1 MGGAGPAAQL
11 PEQVKLPGSRRGTA
25 SICLALCACLFPIA
39 AAAER
44 LHIVIPAAAGGGLD
58 GTARAA
64 GRALTAM
71 ELAGTVSFENIA
83 GAGGGRGLSV
93 FVENTARFREALIVN
108 STPLILRRL
117 QNLYPLSFRDL
128 TPIVGLVADY
138 GIFVVRNEEPAD
150 SWLSVVTRLREN
162 PRAVIMGG
170 GSARGSLDHIVAA
183 LALDAAGVD
192 ARRVRYL
199 PYDGGGKAMLA
210 LLGDEIELLSTGLGE
225 TLPFI
230 RAGQVRVLAIT
241 APERVKA
248 IEDVP
253 TLTELGC
260 PVRFANWRGLFASP
274 AVDEDVRVSH
284 IQQFRTLTA
293 SDTWS
298 GTLEQYGWEP
308 LNLFGEDFTRYLEQ
322 QESLLRETMAKLGFT
337 R

>member
-1 MGGAGPAAQL
+1 MKALGW
-11 PEQVKLPGSRRGTA
+11 RRRTA
-25 SICLALCACLFPIA
+25 SLCLAVFGCLFSGA
-39 AAAER
+39 AVAER
-44 LHIVIPAAAGGGLD
+44 VHVVIPVAAGGGLD

-64 GRALTAM
+64 GRVLTTT
-71 ELAGTVSFENIA
+71 ELAETVSFENIA

-93 FVENTARFREALIVN
+93 FIENAARFRDALIVN

-138 GIFVVRNEEPAD
+138 GIFVVRNGASAD
-150 SWLSVVTRLREN
+150 SWSSVIARFRED

-210 LLGDEIELLSTGLGE
+210 LLGQEIELLSTGLGE

-230 RAGQVRVLAIT
+230 RAGEVRVLAVT
-241 APERVKA
+241 APTRVAA
-248 IEDVP
+248 IADVP
-253 TLTELGC
+253 TLIELGY
-260 PVRFANWRGLFASP
+260 PVRFANWRGMFASP
-274 AVDEDVRVSH
+274 TVHDEVRDRH
-284 IQQFRTLTA
+284 IQRFRAMTG
-293 SDTWS
+293 SDAWRK
-298 GTLEQYGWEP
+298 TLEQYGWEP
-308 LNLFGEDFTRYLEQ
+308 LDLFGEDFTRYLEQ
-322 QESLLRETMAKLGFT
+322 QEALLRETMAKLGFT

>member
-1 MGGAGPAAQL
+1 MKPRGW
-11 PEQVKLPGSRRGTA
+11 RRGTA
-25 SICLALCACLFPIA
+25 SLCLAIFGCLLSGA
-39 AAAER
+39 TAAER
-44 LHIVIPAAAGGGLD
+44 VHVVIPVAAGGGLD

-64 GRALTAM
+64 GRVITTM
-71 ELAGTVSFENIA
+71 ELAETVSFENIA

-93 FVENTARFREALIVN
+93 FVENAARFREALIVN
-108 STPLILRRL
+108 STPLILRHL

-138 GIFVVRNEEPAD
+138 GIFVVRKESSTD
-150 SWLSVVTRLREN
+150 SWASVIARLREN

-210 LLGDEIELLSTGLGE
+210 LLGEEIELLSTGLGE

-230 RAGQVRVLAIT
+230 RAGEVRVLAVT
-241 APERVKA
+241 APERVAA
-248 IEDVP
+248 IEDVA
-253 TLTELGC
+253 TLTELGY
-260 PVRFANWRGLFASP
+260 PVRFANWRGMFASP
-274 AVDEDVRVSH
+274 TVDADVRERH
-284 IQQFRTLTA
+284 IQRLRAMTE
-293 SDTWS
+293 SDDWHEA
-298 GTLEQYGWEP
+298 LEQYGWEP

-322 QESLLRETMAKLGFT
+322 QEALLKETMAKLGFT
-337 R
+337 Q

>member
-1 MGGAGPAAQL
+1 MTAFNPN
-11 PEQVKLPGSRRGTA
+11 RGMA
-25 SICLALCACLFPIA
+25 SFTLAIFACVFSSVS
-39 AAAER
+39 AAER
-44 LHIVIPAAAGGGLD
+44 VHIVIPVAAGGGLD

-64 GRALTAM
+64 GRALTEM
-71 ELAGTVSFENIA
+71 ELAETVSFENIA

-93 FVENTARFREALIVN
+93 FVENAARFREALIVN

-117 QNLYPLSFRDL
+117 QNLYPLGFRDL

-138 GIFVVRNEEPAD
+138 GIFVVRTDTTANDWP
-150 SWLSVVTRLREN
+150 SVVTRLKAD

-192 ARRVRYL
+192 TRRVRYL

-210 LLGDEIELLSTGLGE
+210 LLGEEIELLSTGLGE

-230 RAGQVRVLAIT
+230 RAGEVRVLAVT
-241 APERVKA
+241 APERVAA
-248 IEDVP
+248 IKGVP
-253 TLTELGC
+253 TLTELGY
-260 PVRFANWRGLFASP
+260 PVRFANWRGMFASP
-274 AVDEDVRVSH
+274 TIEDDVRER
-284 IQQFRTLTA
+284 QLQRFRALTA
-293 SDTWS
+293 SDAWQEA
-298 GTLEQYGWEP
+298 LEQYGWEP

-322 QESLLRETMAKLGFT
+322 QEALLAKTMTKLGFT

>member
-1 MGGAGPAAQL
+1 MRGMAGFILAIFACVL
-11 PEQVKLPGSRRGTA
+11 S
-25 SICLALCACLFPIA
+25 SI

-44 LHIVIPAAAGGGLD
+44 VHIVIPVAAGGGLD
-58 GTARAA
+58 GTARAV
-64 GRALTAM
+64 GRALTET
-71 ELAGTVSFENIA
+71 ELAETVSFENIA

-93 FVENTARFREALIVN
+93 FVENAARFRQALIVN

-117 QNLYPLSFRDL
+117 QNLYPLSFRHL
-128 TPIVGLVADY
+128 TPVVGLVADY
-138 GIFVVRNEEPAD
+138 GIFVVRNDASTD
-150 SWLSVVTRLREN
+150 NWASVLTRLREN

-210 LLGDEIELLSTGLGE
+210 LLGEEIELLSTGLGE

-230 RAGQVRVLAIT
+230 RAGEVRVLAVT
-241 APERVKA
+241 APERVAA

-253 TLTELGC
+253 TLTELGY

-274 AVDEDVRVSH
+274 TVGDDVRERH
-284 IQQFRTLTA
+284 IRRFRALTA
-293 SDTWS
+293 SDAWQEA
-298 GTLEQYGWEP
+298 LAQYGWEP
-308 LNLFGEDFTRYLEQ
+308 LNLFGKDFTRYLER
-322 QESLLRETMAKLGFT
+322 QEALLAETMIKLGFT

>member
-1 MGGAGPAAQL
+1 MKPR
-11 PEQVKLPGSRRGTA
+11 VWRRGTA
-25 SICLALCACLFPIA
+25 SLYVAVLGCLLSGFAG
-39 AAAER
+39 AER
-44 LHIVIPAAAGGGLD
+44 VHVVIPAAAGGGLD

-64 GRALTAM
+64 GRVLTTM
-71 ELAGTVSFENIA
+71 ELADTVSFENIA

-93 FVENTARFREALIVN
+93 FVENAARFRQALIVN

-138 GIFVVRNEEPAD
+138 GIFVVRKEASTD
-150 SWLSVVTRLREN
+150 SWPSVVARLREN

-192 ARRVRYL
+192 ARQVRYL

-210 LLGDEIELLSTGLGE
+210 LLGEEIELLSTGLGE

-230 RAGQVRVLAIT
+230 RAGEVRVLAVT
-241 APERVKA
+241 APARVAA
-248 IEDVP
+248 IENVP
-253 TLTELGC
+253 TLTELGY
-260 PVRFANWRGLFASP
+260 PVKFANWRGMFASP
-274 AVDEDVRVSH
+274 AVDEDVRDRH
-284 IQQFRTLTA
+284 IQRFRA
-293 SDTWS
+293 MAGSDAWRAA
-298 GTLEQYGWEP
+298 LEQYGWEP
-308 LNLFGEDFTRYLEQ
+308 LHLFGEDFTRYLEQ
-322 QESLLRETMAKLGFT
+322 QEALLAETMAKLGFT

>member
-1 MGGAGPAAQL
+1 MGAAGPAAQF
-11 PEQVKLPGSRRGTA
+11 PEQVKLPGPGRGTA
-25 SICLALCACLFPIA
+25 SVWLALCACLFSITA
-39 AAAER
+39 TAER

-93 FVENTARFREALIVN
+93 FVENEARFREALIVN

-128 TPIVGLVADY
+128 TPIVGLIADY

-150 SWLSVVTRLREN
+150 SWSDVVARLRQN
-162 PRAVIMGG
+162 PREVIMGG

-210 LLGDEIELLSTGLGE
+210 LLGEEVELLSTGLGE

-241 APERVKA
+241 APERVTA
-248 IEDVP
+248 IRHVP
-253 TLTELGC
+253 TLTELGY

-274 AVDEDVRVSH
+274 AADEAARERL
-284 IQQFRTLTA
+284 IQRFQTLAA
-293 SDTWS
+293 SEIWDE
-298 GTLEQYGWEP
+298 TLELYGWEP

-322 QESLLRETMAKLGFT
+322 QETLLKETMAKLGFT

>member
-1 MGGAGPAAQL
+1 MRGKAGFAPAVFACAL
-11 PEQVKLPGSRRGTA
+11 A
-25 SICLALCACLFPIA
+25 SI

-44 LHIVIPAAAGGGLD
+44 VHIVIPVAAGGGLD
-58 GTARAA
+58 GTARVA
-64 GRALTAM
+64 GRALTET
-71 ELAGTVSFENIA
+71 ELAETVSFENIA
-83 GAGGGRGLSV
+83 GAGGGRGLST
-93 FVENTARFREALIVN
+93 FVENAARFREALIVN

-138 GIFVVRNEEPAD
+138 GIFVVRNDESPDNWA
-150 SWLSVVTRLREN
+150 SVVARLREN

-183 LALDAAGVD
+183 LALDAAGID

-210 LLGDEIELLSTGLGE
+210 LLGEEIELLSTGLGE

-230 RAGQVRVLAIT
+230 RAGEVRVLAVT
-241 APERVKA
+241 APERVAA

-253 TLTELGC
+253 TLTELGQ
-260 PVRFANWRGLFASP
+260 PVRFSNWRGLFAPPS
-274 AVDEDVRVSH
+274 VDDDARELH
-284 IQQFRTLTA
+284 IRRFRALTTSEA
-293 SDTWS
+293 WKEA
-298 GTLEQYGWEP
+298 LVQYGWEP
-308 LNLFGEDFTRYLEQ
+308 LNLFGEDFTRYLER
-322 QESLLRETMAKLGFT
+322 QEAVLKETMTKLGFT

>member
-1 MGGAGPAAQL
+1 M
-11 PEQVKLPGSRRGTA
+11 RGMVRLTLA
-25 SICLALCACLFPIA
+25 IFVCVLSSI

-44 LHIVIPAAAGGGLD
+44 VHIVIPVAAGGGLD

-64 GRALTAM
+64 GRALTEM
-71 ELAGTVSFENIA
+71 DLAETVSFENIS
-83 GAGGGRGLSV
+83 GAGGGRGLST
-93 FVENTARFREALIVN
+93 FVENAARFREALMVN

-138 GIFVVRNEEPAD
+138 GIFVVRNDESTDTWA
-150 SWLSVVTRLREN
+150 SVVTRLREN
-162 PRAVIMGG
+162 PRGVIMGG

-210 LLGDEIELLSTGLGE
+210 LLGEEIELLSTGLGE

-230 RAGQVRVLAIT
+230 RAGEVRVLAVT
-241 APERVKA
+241 APERVAA

-253 TLTELGC
+253 TLTELGH

-274 AVDEDVRVSH
+274 TVGDDVRQRH
-284 IQQFRTLTA
+284 IERFRALTA
-293 SDTWS
+293 SDAWQE
-298 GTLEQYGWEP
+298 TLDQYGWEP
-308 LNLFGEDFTRYLEQ
+308 LNLFGEDFTRYLQQ
-322 QESLLRETMAKLGFT
+322 QEALLKETMTKLGFT

>member
-1 MGGAGPAAQL
+1 MSPR
-11 PEQVKLPGSRRGTA
+11 SWRRRVATL
-25 SICLALCACLFPIA
+25 CLAIFGCLCPGI

-44 LHIVIPAAAGGGLD
+44 VHVVIPVAAGGGLD

-64 GRALTAM
+64 GRALTTM
-71 ELAGTVSFENIA
+71 ELADTVSFENIA

-93 FVENTARFREALIVN
+93 FVENAARFREALIVN

-138 GIFVVRNEEPAD
+138 GIFVVRNDASTD
-150 SWLSVVTRLREN
+150 SWSSVIARLKEN
-162 PRAVIMGG
+162 SRAVIMGG

-210 LLGDEIELLSTGLGE
+210 LLGEEIELLSTGLGE

-230 RAGQVRVLAIT
+230 RAGEVRVLAVT
-241 APERVKA
+241 APARVAA

-253 TLTELGC
+253 TLTELGY
-260 PVRFANWRGLFASP
+260 PVKFANWRGMFASP
-274 AVDEDVRVSH
+274 AVDDAVRDHH
-284 IQQFRTLTA
+284 IRRFRA
-293 SDTWS
+293 MASSDTWRE
-298 GTLEQYGWEP
+298 TLEQYGWEP
-308 LNLFGEDFTRYLEQ
+308 LNLFGDNFTLYLEQ
-322 QESLLRETMAKLGFT
+322 QEALLTETMTKLGFT